1 MTNLNRKYPSL
12 LWSRIWFLF
21 HSKLGNNIYMDRNI
35 MNQQWYKVRSLS
47 FVPCAIKNVVS
58 HYDNNPVIAISVQNF
73 RNFWML
79 GSKFRQIFSILC
91 WNFSKFIQIIKKN
104 QSKKFWKSKNFINF
118 GPTKIRTKIK
128 SANPAIT

>member
-12 LWSRIWFLF
+12 LWSRIWILF

-79 GSKFRQIFSILC
+79 GSKFSADFLNSLL
-91 WNFSKFIQIIKKN
+91 KFLKVYSNSKKN